1 MKVAP
6 LRNCIGFVD
15 ETVRPIGR
23 PTRHQR
29 VCYNGHNRI
38 QALKF
43 QSVVVRNG
51 LIANLYGPIEGRR
64 HDCAL
69 FTASGL
75 MEEFEVRQR
84 INRAGQ
90 PFALYE
96 DAAYPLRPYL
106 HLRVPLSPVAKFY
119 LVERLLSNCHTCLYG
134 SQPSRYFDLDPPQLE
149 FYLAE
154 V

>member
-15 ETVRPIGR
+15 GTVRPIGS
-23 PTRHQR
+23 
-29 VCYNGHNRI
+29 YNGHNRI
-38 QALKF
+38 RALKF
-43 QSVVVRNG
+43 QSVVVRN
-51 LIANLYGPIEGRR
+51 
-64 HDCAL
+64 DCEL
-69 FTASGL
+69 LRASGL

-84 INRAGQ
+84 TNRAGQ
-90 PFALYE
+90 PFALYG

-106 HLRVPLSPVAKFY
+106 HLKVLLSPIAKCYIVAG
-119 LVERLLSNCHTCLYG
+119 LILSNCHTCLYG
-134 SQPSRYFDLDPPQLE
+134 SQTSRYFDLDPPQLE